1 MLFTDLVAQLLV
13 SFSIKSFVS
22 YEYGKWYIF
31 RNVRLITD
39 FHLLQQQNDYLL
51 IDRPF
56 YHKSIKE
63 SHLYYTKHIMN
74 TYLLYYNTR

>member
-31 RNVRLITD
+31 RNDRLITD

-56 YHKSIKE
+56 YHKNNNPSIQL
-63 SHLYYTKHIMN
+63 SSSDTCAVA
-74 TYLLYYNTR
+74 